1 MILTTAFQI
10 IVQATGLIQANS
22 DTHDKII
29 ASAQSVQAAC
39 VEKKKD
45 AKLAPDALQTL
56 TQASRAFIGTRE
68 QIQQIAEANE
78 ELKKC
83 EVKEVKK

>member
-22 DTHDKII
+22 DTHEKIML
-29 ASAQSVQAAC
+29 AAQSVQSAC
-39 VEKKKD
+39 IGKKKD
-45 AKLAPDALQTL
+45 AKLASDALQTL
-56 TQASRAFIGTRE
+56 TQASRAFQGTRE